1 MQREIRSEAE
11 MEALGLELLTTLVKP
26 AVVFLTGDLG
36 AGKTVLARAMITALG
51 HTGAVKSPTYT
62 LLENYELDGWRV
74 SHLDL
79 YRLDD
84 PEELHYI
91 GFRDIVANSDLV
103 IIEWPE
109 KGHGQ
114 LPKPSLEIT
123 ITYSESNPGS
133 YRSVSINTPSS

>member
-1 MQREIRSEAE
+1 MQREIRGEAD
-11 MEALGLELLTTLVKP
+11 MQALGQELVKTLVKP

-36 AGKTVLARAMITALG
+36 AGKTVLARAMIKALG

-62 LLENYELDGWRV
+62 LLENYDLDGWHV

-79 YRLDD
+79 YRLND

-91 GFRDIVANSDLV
+91 GFRDIVAASDLV

-109 KGHGQ
+109 KGFGQ
-114 LPKPSLEIT
+114 LPKPSLQIT
-123 ITYSESNPGS
+123 ITYSNSNPDS
-133 YRSVSINTPSS
+133 HRSVSINKSPL

>member
-1 MQREIRSEAE
+1 MQREIRGEAE
-11 MEALGLELLTTLVKP
+11 MEALGQELVKALVKP

-36 AGKTVLARAMITALG
+36 AGKTVLARAMINALG

-62 LLENYELDGWRV
+62 LIEGYELDGWRV

-79 YRLDD
+79 YRLND

-109 KGHGQ
+109 KGAGQ
-114 LPKPSLEIT
+114 LPNPSLQIT
-123 ITYSESNPGS
+123 ITYSDSDPDTG
-133 YRSVSINTPSS
+133 RSVLIDQHSL

>member
-1 MQREIRSEAE
+1 MV
-11 MEALGLELLTTLVKP
+11 ALGRELVEGLTKP

-51 HTGAVKSPTYT
+51 HQGAVKSPTYT
-62 LLENYELDGWRV
+62 LVENYELDGWQV

-79 YRLDD
+79 YRLND

-91 GFRDIVANSDLV
+91 GFRDIIASSDLV

-109 KGHGQ
+109 KGFGQ
-114 LPKPSLEIT
+114 LPKPSLQIT
-123 ITYSESNPGS
+123 ITYSDSH
-133 YRSVSINTPSS
+133 RHVSIDATPH